1 MKTLKI
7 EDKLHLK
14 LKILSVQ
21 LGVSLQDLIT
31 EMLEKGLRAKVNKGE
46 K

>member
-14 LKILSVQ
+14 LKILAAQ
-21 LGVSLQDLIT
+21 MEVSLQDLIM
-31 EMLEKGLRAKVNKGE
+31 ELLKKGLRETVNKGE
-46 K
+46 

>member
-14 LKILSVQ
+14 LKILAAQ
-21 LGVSLQDLIT
+21 MGVSLQDLIT
-31 EMLEKGLRAKVNKGE
+31 EMLERGLRKRE
-46 K
+46 